1 MAQAISRLFSAA
13 DLERISAA
21 VHDAERRTSGEIV
34 PYVVEQ
40 CDDYEFA
47 EWRGGALLALLTAIV
62 LMFLHS
68 FTAIWLPIDLA
79 GKLLAVLIAFGA
91 GMLLVKYVQSLKR
104 ILAGSAVI
112 ERRLQQR
119 ASEAFV
125 AEEVFLT
132 RDRTGILLFLS
143 LLERRVL
150 VLGDSG
156 INQKVKP
163 EEWQDVVATV
173 VSGIHGGSPVDGL
186 VDAIQKCGALLE
198 RRGVGVRPDDRDELS
213 YSLRIKDR

>member
-1 MAQAISRLFSAA
+1 MAPAISTLFSAA

-68 FTAIWLPIDLA
+68 YTPVWLPIDMA
-79 GKLLAVLIAFGA
+79 GKLLALLIAFGA

-104 ILAGSAVI
+104 SLAGSAAM
-112 ERRLQQR
+112 ERRLHQR

-150 VLGDSG
+150 VLGDAG
-156 INQKVKP
+156 INQKVKQ

-173 VSGIHGGSPVDGL
+173 VSGIRAGSPVDGL
-186 VDAIQKCGALLE
+186 VNAIQKCGALLE
-198 RRGVGVRPDDRDELS
+198 RRGVNVRPDDRDELS
-213 YSLRIKDR
+213 DALRMKDR

>member
-68 FTAIWLPIDLA
+68 YTAIWLPIDLA

-213 YSLRIKDR
+213 DSLRIKDR

>member
-1 MAQAISRLFSAA
+1 MAPAISRLFSAA
-13 DLERISAA
+13 DLERINAA
-21 VHDAERRTSGEIV
+21 VHDAEQRTSGEIV

-68 FTAIWLPIDLA
+68 YTALWLPIDLA

-91 GMLLVKYVQSLKR
+91 GMLLVKYIQSLKR
-104 ILAGSAVI
+104 ILAGSAAM
-112 ERRLQQR
+112 ERRLHQR
-119 ASEAFV
+119 ASEAFI

-150 VLGDSG
+150 VLGDAG
-156 INQKVKP
+156 INQKVKQ

-173 VSGIHGGSPVDGL
+173 VAGIRKGSGTNCPMP
-186 VDAIQKCGALLE
+186 CG
-198 RRGVGVRPDDRDELS
+198 
-213 YSLRIKDR
+213 

>member
-1 MAQAISRLFSAA
+1 MAPAISRLFSAA

-21 VHDAERRTSGEIV
+21 VNDAEKRTSGEIV

-47 EWRGGALLALLTAIV
+47 EWRGGALLALLTAVV

-68 FTAIWLPIDLA
+68 YTAIWLPIDLA
-79 GKLLAVLIAFGA
+79 GKLLAVLLAFGS
-91 GMLLVKYVQSLKR
+91 GMLLVKYVRSLKR
-104 ILAGSAVI
+104 ILAGSAAM
-112 ERRLQQR
+112 ERRLRQR

-125 AEEVFLT
+125 AEEVFQT

-150 VLGDSG
+150 VLGDAG
-156 INQKVKP
+156 INEKVKQ
-163 EEWQDVVATV
+163 EDWQDVVATV
-173 VSGIHGGSPVDGL
+173 IVGIRAGSPVDGL
-186 VDAIQKCGALLE
+186 VNAIQKCGALLE
-198 RRGVGVRPDDRDELS
+198 RKGVNLRADDRDELS
-213 YSLRIKDR
+213 DALRLKDR

>member
-1 MAQAISRLFSAA
+1 MAPAISKLFSAA

-21 VHDAERRTSGEIV
+21 VHDAEKRTSGEIV

-68 FTAIWLPIDLA
+68 YTAVWLPIDLA

-104 ILAGSAVI
+104 NLAGSAAI
-112 ERRLQQR
+112 ERRLHQR

-150 VLGDSG
+150 VLGDAG
-156 INQKVKP
+156 INQKVKQ

-173 VSGIHGGSPVDGL
+173 VSGIRAGSPVDGL
-186 VDAIQKCGALLE
+186 VNAIQKCGALLE
-198 RRGVGVRPDDRDELS
+198 RRGVNVRADDRDELS
-213 YSLRIKDR
+213 GALRIKDR

>member
-68 FTAIWLPIDLA
+68 YTAIWLPIDLA

-104 ILAGSAVI
+104 ILAGSAVM
-112 ERRLQQR
+112 ERRLHQR

-143 LLERRVL
+143 ILERRVL
-150 VLGDSG
+150 VLGDAG

-213 YSLRIKDR
+213 DSLRIKDR

>member
-1 MAQAISRLFSAA
+1 MAPAISRLFSAA

-21 VHDAERRTSGEIV
+21 VHDAEQRTSGEIV

-40 CDDYEFA
+40 CDEYEFA

-68 FTAIWLPIDLA
+68 YTALWLPIDPA

-104 ILAGSAVI
+104 ILAGSAAM
-112 ERRLQQR
+112 ERRLHQR
-119 ASEAFV
+119 ASEAFI

-150 VLGDSG
+150 VLGDAG
-156 INQKVKP
+156 INQKVKQ

-173 VSGIHGGSPVDGL
+173 VAGIRAGSPADGF

-198 RRGVGVRPDDRDELS
+198 RSGVSIRPDDRDELPDA
-213 YSLRIKDR
+213 LRMKDR

>member
-1 MAQAISRLFSAA
+1 MATGISRLFSAA
-13 DLERISAA
+13 DLDRITAA
-21 VHDAERRTSGEIV
+21 VQGAEKRTSGEIV

-40 CDDYEFA
+40 CDDYEYA

-62 LMFLHS
+62 LMFLHRY
-68 FTAIWLPIDLA
+68 TAIWLPIDLA
-79 GKLLAVLIAFGA
+79 GKLLAIVVAFGI

-104 ILAGSAVI
+104 VLAGNTAM
-112 ERRLQQR
+112 ERRLHQR
-119 ASEAFV
+119 ASEAFL

-150 VLGDSG
+150 VLGDAG
-156 INQKVKP
+156 INAKVKQ

-173 VSGIHGGSPVDGL
+173 IAGIRSGSPVDGL
-186 VDAIQKCGALLE
+186 VNAIQKCGALLE
-198 RRGVGVRPDDRDELS
+198 RSGVSIRADDRDELPDT
-213 YSLRIKDR
+213 LRMKDR

>member
-68 FTAIWLPIDLA
+68 YTAIWLPIDLA

-104 ILAGSAVI
+104 ILAGSAVM
-112 ERRLQQR
+112 ERRLHQR

-150 VLGDSG
+150 VLGDAG

-173 VSGIHGGSPVDGL
+173 VSGIRGGSPADGL
-186 VDAIQKCGALLE
+186 INAIQKCGTLLE

-213 YSLRIKDR
+213 DSLRIKDR

>member
-1 MAQAISRLFSAA
+1 MATAISRLFSAA

-21 VHDAERRTSGEIV
+21 VHDAEKRTSGEIV

-47 EWRGGALLALLTAIV
+47 EWRGGALLALLSAIV

-68 FTAIWLPIDLA
+68 YTAIWLPIDLA
-79 GKLLAVLIAFGA
+79 GKLLAVLLAFGA
-91 GMLLVKYVQSLKR
+91 GMLLVKYVPGLKR
-104 ILAGSAVI
+104 ILAGSAAM
-112 ERRLQQR
+112 ERRLHQR

-150 VLGDSG
+150 VLGDAG
-156 INQKVKP
+156 INQKVKQ
-163 EEWQDVVATV
+163 EEWQDVVSTV
-173 VSGIHGGSPVDGL
+173 IAGIRAGSPVDGL
-186 VDAIQKCGALLE
+186 VNAVQKCGALLE
-198 RRGVGVRPDDRDELS
+198 RRGVNIRADDRDELS
-213 YSLRIKDR
+213 DTLRIKDR

>member
-1 MAQAISRLFSAA
+1 MATAISRLFSAA

-21 VHDAERRTSGEIV
+21 VHDAEKRTSGEIV

-47 EWRGGALLALLTAIV
+47 EWRGGALLALLSAIV

-68 FTAIWLPIDLA
+68 YTAVWLPIDLS
-79 GKLLAVLIAFGA
+79 GKLLAVLLAFGT
-91 GMLLVKYVQSLKR
+91 GMLLVKYVPGLKR
-104 ILAGSAVI
+104 ILAGSAAM
-112 ERRLQQR
+112 ERRLHQR

-150 VLGDSG
+150 VLGDAG
-156 INQKVKP
+156 INQKVKQ

-173 VSGIHGGSPVDGL
+173 ISGIRSGSPVDGL
-186 VDAIQKCGALLE
+186 VNAIQKCGALLE
-198 RRGVGVRPDDRDELS
+198 RSGVSIRADDRDELS
-213 YSLRIKDR
+213 DTLRMKDR